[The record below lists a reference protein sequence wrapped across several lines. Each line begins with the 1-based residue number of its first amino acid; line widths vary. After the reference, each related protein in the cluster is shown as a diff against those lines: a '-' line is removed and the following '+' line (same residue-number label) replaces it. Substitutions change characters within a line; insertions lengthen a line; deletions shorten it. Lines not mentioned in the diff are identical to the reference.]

1 MRVLIAGA
9 GRAGIGVAVH
19 LRDAGHE
26 VLIIDRDEAVAR
38 RAFEQYGL
46 VAMAGDATYAALLRD
61 AEVDRADVVVA
72 MLRRDSDNL
81 AVASLAK
88 AAGAKR
94 TMVRMRDSDY
104 RAVYTAANVDRI
116 LSETD
121 VFIGAL
127 ATAIEHDAVRAAMVL
142 AAGAS
147 VAFELAVEATSAV
160 VGKTVS
166 ELAALATFPPSCVF
180 AGLLER
186 DGQVQAPRGSS
197 VVSAGM
203 TLLLV
208 TRRDELKDVVQFFIA
223 RRELP
228 S

>member
-19 LRDAGHE
+19 LRDAGHD
-26 VLIIDRDEAVAR
+26 VVIIDRDEAVAR
-38 RAFEQYGL
+38 RAFEQFGL
-46 VAMAGDATYAALLRD
+46 VALAGDATYAALLRD
-61 AEVDRADVVVA
+61 AEVGRAEVVVA

-88 AAGAKR
+88 AAGARR

-104 RAVYTAANVDRI
+104 RAVYIAANVDRI
-116 LSETD
+116 LSETE

-127 ATAIEHDAVRAAMVL
+127 ATAIEYDAVRTAMVV
-142 AAGAS
+142 AGGAS
-147 VAFELAVEATSAV
+147 VAFELSVEPGALV

-166 ELAALATFPPSCVF
+166 EIAALPGFPASCVF
-180 AGLLER
+180 AGLLES
-186 DGQVQAPRGSS
+186 DGKVQAPRGSS
-197 VVSAGM
+197 QVSAGT

-208 TRRDELKDVVQFFIA
+208 ASREELKQVVRFFMEKA
-223 RRELP
+223 QR
-228 S
+228 